1 MQVVPKKPAWVHA
14 LPKRPAWGTRGQAL
28 KQEGVKPCARWIIDN
43 GPLQA
48 VKVALGVIE
57 EEKKHLHGGLF
68 ET

>member
-1 MQVVPKKPAWVHA
+1 MGSC
-14 LPKRPAWGTRGQAL
+14 LTRGQAL

-57 EEKKHLHGGLF
+57 EEKKLLHGGLF